1 MAMRHASFLTCLL
14 TLVGVA
20 ASTATNAH
28 AHSTGVAQ
36 DRDSKTASTERSTTI
51 APRDAAANDT
61 RPGEPKGER
70 LVASIDNGSLEVV
83 GDAKAK
89 DTAIIA
95 SFTVDGEDAKD
106 AERRAQTVRLFAE
119 RASDGTIV
127 VSTMFPGK
135 AMPKDSVKVVIRVPE
150 TADLAL
156 KSSNGTIE
164 SRATSG
170 SLRAN
175 TKNGAIAVHGHTGS
189 VEASAANGRV
199 EVLDAREHV
208 RATTANGDIRV
219 VLADGNDHP
228 FEIETKNG
236 AVRVEVGAAFD
247 GEVRMTTVNGAIRV
261 EDGTKSARTPE
272 SSDHA
277 MTVELG
283 AGASHSTIESNN
295 GAVTLA
301 VRAK

>member
-95 SFTVDGEDAKD
+95 SFTVDG
-106 AERRAQTVRLFAE
+106 
-119 RASDGTIV
+119 
-127 VSTMFPGK
+127 
-135 AMPKDSVKVVIRVPE
+135 
-150 TADLAL
+150 
-156 KSSNGTIE
+156 
-164 SRATSG
+164 
-170 SLRAN
+170 
-175 TKNGAIAVHGHTGS
+175 
-189 VEASAANGRV
+189 
-199 EVLDAREHV
+199 
-208 RATTANGDIRV
+208 
-219 VLADGNDHP
+219 
-228 FEIETKNG
+228 
-236 AVRVEVGAAFD
+236 
-247 GEVRMTTVNGAIRV
+247 
-261 EDGTKSARTPE
+261 
-272 SSDHA
+272 
-277 MTVELG
+277 
-283 AGASHSTIESNN
+283 
-295 GAVTLA
+295 
-301 VRAK
+301 